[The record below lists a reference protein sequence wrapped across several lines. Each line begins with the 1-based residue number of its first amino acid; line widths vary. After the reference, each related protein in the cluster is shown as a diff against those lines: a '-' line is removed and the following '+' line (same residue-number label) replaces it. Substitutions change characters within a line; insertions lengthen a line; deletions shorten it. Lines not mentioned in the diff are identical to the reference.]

1 MKHLC
6 ILSTAVLLSAC
17 SHTPVCGSVGAAML
31 TGGASCLFHH
41 GQDEAEADKQPK
53 RDEDAN

>member
-1 MKHLC
+1 MKYLC
-6 ILSTAVLLSAC
+6 ILSMVALLSAC

-41 GQDEAEADKQPK
+41 GQDEAKADKQPN
-53 RDEDAN
+53 RDESAN